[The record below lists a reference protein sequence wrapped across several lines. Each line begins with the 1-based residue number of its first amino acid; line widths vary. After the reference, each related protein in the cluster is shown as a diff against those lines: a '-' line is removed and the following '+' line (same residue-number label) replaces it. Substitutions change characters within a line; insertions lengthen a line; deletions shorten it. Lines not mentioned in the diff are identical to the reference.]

1 MLEHSFRITRNM
13 KVFFKSL
20 GLGLGNI
27 FIQNDCRSNNDNY
40 TRGFL
45 VLFDIRY
52 ESYSWR
58 NSNSIDRS
66 WQDQYRNTF
75 KSYL

>member
-52 ESYSWR
+52 ESYS
-58 NSNSIDRS
+58 
-66 WQDQYRNTF
+66 
-75 KSYL
+75 